1 MLTFMTIPFWQ
12 PLDEQISRWVHS
24 AASPALDQA
33 MVGVTSA
40 GNTLTLVMMTAV
52 FAAILLWRHPQRR
65 VSLIYV
71 TAALTSFLLSEWLKA
86 LFGRARPQLWQQ
98 VIPLP
103 GNASFPSGHAMIS
116 MTVYGLA
123 AWFLAEHF
131 AQWRKAIL
139 WVMGLLILLIG
150 FSRVYLGV
158 HWPSDVLAGFTCGFV
173 IVTISALWHRRSFA
187 AQVNVPEDEQAR

>member
-1 MLTFMTIPFWQ
+1 MNITPFWQ
-12 PLDEQISRWVHS
+12 PFDEQISRWIHGH
-24 AASPALDQA
+24 ANATLDQA
-33 MVGVTSA
+33 MVGITHGGDPLALVT
-40 GNTLTLVMMTAV
+40 MTFV
-52 FAAILLWRHPQRR
+52 FALLLLWRYERRR
-65 VSLIYV
+65 VALVYA
-71 TAALTSFLLSEWLKA
+71 TAALTSFVFNGWLKA
-86 LFGRARPQLWQQ
+86 FFERQRPQLWQQ

-103 GNASFPSGHAMIS
+103 GDTSFPSGHAMIS

-139 WVMGLLILLIG
+139 WTMGLLILLIG

-173 IVTISALWHRRSFA
+173 IVAISALWHRRSFPT
-187 AQVNVPEDEQAR
+187 QVNIAQDKQTG

>member
-1 MLTFMTIPFWQ
+1 MSFSLFWAPFWQ

-33 MVGVTSA
+33 MIGVTSA
-40 GNTLTLVMMTAV
+40 GDTLTLVTMTAV

-65 VSLIYV
+65 VSLIYM
-71 TAALTSFLLSEWLKA
+71 TAALTSFWLSESLKA
-86 LFGRARPQLWQQ
+86 FFGRTRPQLWQQ

-103 GNASFPSGHAMIS
+103 ANASFPSGHALIS

-139 WVMGLLILLIG
+139 WTTGLLILLIG

-158 HWPSDVLAGFTCGFV
+158 HWPSDVLAGFSCGFV
-173 IVTISALWHRRSFA
+173 IVALSAFIHRSTKHY
-187 AQVNVPEDEQAR
+187 AR

>member
-1 MLTFMTIPFWQ
+1 MNFALLLAPFWQ

-24 AASPALDQA
+24 NANPALDQA
-33 MVGVTSA
+33 MVGITRA
-40 GNTLTLVMMTAV
+40 GNTLTLVTMTAV
-52 FAAILLWRHPQRR
+52 LAAILLWRHPQRR

-71 TAALTSFLLSEWLKA
+71 TAASTSFLLSEWLKA
-86 LFGRARPQLWQQ
+86 FFGRARPQLWQQ

-131 AQWRKAIL
+131 SQWRKAIL
-139 WVMGLLILLIG
+139 WVMGLLIFLIG

-173 IVTISALWHRRSFA
+173 IAAISALWHRRSFA
-187 AQVNVPEDEQAR
+187 AQISATQ